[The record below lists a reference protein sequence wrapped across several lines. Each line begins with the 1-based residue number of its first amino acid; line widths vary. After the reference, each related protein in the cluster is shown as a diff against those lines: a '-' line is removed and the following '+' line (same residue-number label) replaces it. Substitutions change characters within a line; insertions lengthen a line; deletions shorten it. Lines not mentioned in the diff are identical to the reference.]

1 MNSAEL
7 TALHTETLN
16 EIRRARLLA
25 NITRRAAI
33 LFEVGYTVK
42 ETLTGL
48 YVRSFQVTSPEGK
61 TYRVK
66 ISQGNAEPGTFFG
79 SGCNCPCFEKETICK
94 HLLAIENMIAEE
106 EAIDQAYEIAEEV
119 KNYFDSRMEVDLD

>member
-7 TALHTETLN
+7 TALHIETIN
-16 EIRRARLLA
+16 DARRARLLA

-33 LFEVGYTVK
+33 LFEVGYTAK

-48 YVRSFQVTSPEGK
+48 YVRTFQVTSPEGK

-66 ISQGNAEPGTFFG
+66 LSAGNAEPGTFLG
-79 SGCNCPCFEKETICK
+79 SGCTCPCFENEAVCK
-94 HLLAIENMIAEE
+94 HLLAVERMTREDE
-106 EAIDQAYEIAEEV
+106 EADEMFRLLGEGESIYGCDPHSE
-119 KNYFDSRMEVDLD
+119 F